1 VLHRLRPRWALAG
14 SALVLAAVGA
24 YLITSIGGSSSSGG
38 DIPRFRR
45 VVLIVLE
52 NKSFGQVIGHRSAP
66 KLNTF
71 ARRYALLNQFF
82 AEAHPSLPNYLA
94 LVSGS
99 TQGVKTNCTA
109 CTFDSRNLADEIED
123 AHRTWKAYAEGL
135 PSPGFTGAT
144 SGLYAKKHNPF
155 LYFRDIL
162 TRAPRRNRVVSLAEF
177 DRDLARGTLPDFSYV
192 EPDLCHAAHNCGL
205 EYGDRFLG
213 YFLPP
218 LLKSPQLADGVVFVT
233 FDEGREEDLAGGGG
247 HVATLV
253 LGPLVRPGARS
264 DEYLTHYSILRTIE
278 DAWGLSRL
286 GASADAEP
294 IRGIW
299 R

>member
-1 VLHRLRPRWALAG
+1 LAG
-14 SALVLAAVGA
+14 AALVLVAVAA
-24 YLITSIGGSSSSGG
+24 YLVTAIGGSSSSGG
-38 DIPRFRR
+38 APKFRR

-52 NKSFGQVIGHRSAP
+52 NKSFGQVVGDGAAP
-66 KLNTF
+66 KFNTF

-109 CTFDSRNLADEIED
+109 CTVDSRNLADEIEA
-123 AHRTWKAYAEGL
+123 AHRTWKTYAEGL
-135 PSPGFTGAT
+135 PSRGFTGSR

-155 LYFRDIL
+155 LYFRNIL
-162 TRAPRRNRVVSLAEF
+162 TSERRRNRVVPLSEF
-177 DRDLARGTLPDFSYV
+177 DRDLAQGTLPDFSFV
-192 EPDLCHAAHNCGL
+192 EPDLCHTAHDCGL
-205 EYGDRFLG
+205 EYADRFLG

-218 LLKSPQLADGVVFVT
+218 LLRSPQLAEGVVFVT
-233 FDEGREEDLAGGGG
+233 FDEGREADVAGGGG
-247 HVATLV
+247 HVPTLV
-253 LGPLVRPGARS
+253 LGPTVRPGSHS